1 MSDVQMATCLRCGA
15 ERPINQFC
23 ACITADEIAAH
34 HRRVSPPARLTVVGS
49 VPDDAPPPQSAGVSD
64 QWATYGALAV
74 IVAIGLLLWGFFV
87 SQWVQM
93 AVVVVGTVATIVPLV
108 WLAYH
113 GIRDALL
120 RWGKP
125 VDDPYRD
132 WEAW

>member
-1 MSDVQMATCLRCGA
+1 MS
-15 ERPINQFC
+15 ERR
-23 ACITADEIAAH
+23 ASWLA
-34 HRRVSPPARLTVVGS
+34 V
-49 VPDDAPPPQSAGVSD
+49 
-64 QWATYGALAV
+64 AV
-74 IVAIGLLLWGFFV
+74 IVAIGLLLWGFVV
-87 SQWVQM
+87 SEWVRYAVG
-93 AVVVVGTVATIVPLV
+93 AVVMMLTLGPLG